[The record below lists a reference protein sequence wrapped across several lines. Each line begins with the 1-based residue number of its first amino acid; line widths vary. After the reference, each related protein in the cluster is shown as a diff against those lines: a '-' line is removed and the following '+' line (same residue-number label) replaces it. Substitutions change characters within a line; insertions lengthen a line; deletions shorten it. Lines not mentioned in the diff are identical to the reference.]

1 MEGSLPGRGFGV
13 VDRRYQCDGCS
24 DCQHDNGPPERTLAD
39 ADVTKRAYQRHNKKT
54 PIKPVLHQ
62 PDSQVSAKHRADGYP
77 SPREPWSRP
86 TVARNADERETRPAF
101 REQVKAQMDGEADGQ
116 PQSDPAKCGRPYDRR
131 NGGNDDR
138 E

>member
-1 MEGSLPGRGFGV
+1 MGFGV
-13 VDRRYQCDGCS
+13 VDCRYQCDGGS
-24 DCQHDNGPPERTLAD
+24 DRQHDNGPPERILAD
-39 ADVTKRAYQRHNKKT
+39 GDVTKRAYQRHNENT
-54 PIKPVLHQ
+54 SIKSVLHE
-62 PDSQVSAKHRADGYP
+62 PDSQVSAKHRDDGYP

-116 PQSDPAKCGRPYDRR
+116 PQSDPAKWGRPYDRCDADD
-131 NGGNDDR
+131 DDR